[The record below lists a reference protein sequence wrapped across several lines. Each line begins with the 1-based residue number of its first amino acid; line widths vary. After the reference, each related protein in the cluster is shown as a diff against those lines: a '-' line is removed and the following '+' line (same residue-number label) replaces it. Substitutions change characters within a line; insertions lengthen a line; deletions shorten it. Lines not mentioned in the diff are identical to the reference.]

1 MKMVFEHLGIILNGK
16 YISSFDMTDSE
27 VECRIVLW
35 MSNGV
40 KYIFSGDSSNIS
52 SLSTSLIKSME
63 DTNEVIFNR
72 TIKSCW
78 YGSMK

>member
-1 MKMVFEHLGIILNGK
+1 MKMVFEHLGITLNGK
-16 YISSFDMTDSE
+16 YISSFDRTDNE
-27 VECRIVLW
+27 VDCCIVLW

-63 DTNEVIFNR
+63 DTNEVVFNR